1 MQIVPCSYHSKLNL
15 VYSKRRTNRCRSKGG
30 LQASRMVEIACYTS
44 LLVPTRALSVVDVAR
59 KRRLSDSERLR
70 NIRLLQYDFPA
81 ALGEI

>member
-1 MQIVPCSYHSKLNL
+1 
-15 VYSKRRTNRCRSKGG
+15 
-30 LQASRMVEIACYTS
+30 MVEIACYTS